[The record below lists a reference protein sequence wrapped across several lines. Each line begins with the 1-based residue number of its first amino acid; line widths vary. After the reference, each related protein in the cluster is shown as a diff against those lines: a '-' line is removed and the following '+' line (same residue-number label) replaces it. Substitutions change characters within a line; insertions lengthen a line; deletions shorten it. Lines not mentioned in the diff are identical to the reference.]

1 MLQCEHTGDTGM
13 SFQLYTQEKH
23 NTHQLILD
31 QIERAFQT
39 TPNIASTLH
48 GQRKIHQG
56 CYGRRTSLF
65 PSTKCGGAIPLES
78 RLELAHAICL
88 ERDPTVKN
96 FRTQAIKIPLS
107 QINHCYPD
115 FLIQIVDNQYEIH
128 EIKPNIKSLSEQELD
143 RFDKVSMLLNHIG
156 VTFKLVDQSCL
167 PPQKQLQQL
176 LYWYQRGHARNW
188 SPFEI
193 NLATQILKQ
202 KTLQNIEQI
211 FEVLQNE
218 DLDIRIGDYLLFHGV
233 ISLSPIERIYSK
245 GVA

>member
-1 MLQCEHTGDTGM
+1 MQCEHTGDTGM
-13 SFQLYTQEKH
+13 SFHHFTKEKH
-23 NTHQLILD
+23 STHQLILD
-31 QIERAFQT
+31 QIESAFQT

-48 GQRKIHQG
+48 GQRKIYQG

-107 QINHCYPD
+107 KTEHCYPD
-115 FLIQIVDNQYEIH
+115 FLIQTIDNQYEIH

-193 NLATQILKQ
+193 DLATETLEQ
-202 KTLQNIEQI
+202 KTFKSIEQI
-211 FEVLQNE
+211 FVVLQNE

-233 ISLSPIERIYSK
+233 ISLSPLERIYNK

>member
-1 MLQCEHTGDTGM
+1 MQCEHTGDTGM
-13 SFQLYTQEKH
+13 SFHLYTQEKH
-23 NTHQLILD
+23 STHQFILD
-31 QIERAFQT
+31 QIESAFKT

-96 FRTQAIKIPLS
+96 FRSQAIKIPLS
-107 QINHCYPD
+107 QIYHCYPD
-115 FLIQIVDNQYEIH
+115 FLIQTIDNQYEIH

-143 RFDKVSMLLNHIG
+143 RFDKVSMLLSHIG

-167 PPQKQLQQL
+167 PSQRLLQQL
-176 LYWYQRGHARNW
+176 VYWYQRGHARNW
-188 SPFEI
+188 SQFEI
-193 NLATQILKQ
+193 NLATQTLTQ
-202 KTLQNIEQI
+202 KTLQSIEQI
-211 FEVLQNE
+211 FVALQNE

-233 ISLSPIERIYSK
+233 ISLSSLERIYNK